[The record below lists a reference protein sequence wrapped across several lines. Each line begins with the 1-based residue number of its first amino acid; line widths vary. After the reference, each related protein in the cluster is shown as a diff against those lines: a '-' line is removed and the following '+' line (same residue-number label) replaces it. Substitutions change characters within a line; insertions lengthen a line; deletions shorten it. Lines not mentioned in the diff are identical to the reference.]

1 MNQCN
6 SIRYSQ
12 IENEMRSKDTQTLHT
27 FFLFI
32 MTKETAIGM
41 LRTAQNGNQM
51 LQVLDTLAA
60 DSVGYTYV
68 ESPMIAQVLG
78 IATLEPIEF

>member
-1 MNQCN
+1 
-6 SIRYSQ
+6 
-12 IENEMRSKDTQTLHT
+12 
-27 FFLFI
+27 

-60 DSVGYTYV
+60 DSVGFTYA
-68 ESPMIAQVLG
+68 ESPMIEQVLTG
-78 IATLEPIEF
+78 GQHRNIAAVPTLEPMEF

>member
-1 MNQCN
+1 
-6 SIRYSQ
+6 
-12 IENEMRSKDTQTLHT
+12 
-27 FFLFI
+27 
-32 MTKETAIGM
+32 MTYETAIGM

-68 ESPMIAQVLG
+68 ESPMIEQVLG
-78 IATLEPIEF
+78 VATLEPIEFWCYTAEG

>member
-1 MNQCN
+1 MKKTEP
-6 SIRYSQ
+6 YFF
-12 IENEMRSKDTQTLHT
+12 TLFSPN

-41 LRTAQNGNQM
+41 LRVAQTGNQM

-68 ESPMIAQVLG
+68 ESPQIAQVLG
-78 IATLEPIEF
+78 VATLEPIEF

>member
-1 MNQCN
+1 
-6 SIRYSQ
+6 
-12 IENEMRSKDTQTLHT
+12 
-27 FFLFI
+27 

-51 LQVLDTLAA
+51 LEVLNTLAA
-60 DSVGYTYV
+60 DFVGYTYV
-68 ESPMIAQVLG
+68 ESPMIEQALG

>member
-1 MNQCN
+1 
-6 SIRYSQ
+6 
-12 IENEMRSKDTQTLHT
+12 MRSKDTQNPTH
-27 FFLFI
+27 FFPFI

-41 LRTAQNGNQM
+41 LRVAQNGNEM

-68 ESPMIAQVLG
+68 ESPMIEQVLG

>member
-1 MNQCN
+1 
-6 SIRYSQ
+6 
-12 IENEMRSKDTQTLHT
+12 
-27 FFLFI
+27 
-32 MTKETAIGM
+32 MTYETAIGM

-68 ESPMIAQVLG
+68 ESPMIEQALG
-78 IATLEPIEF
+78 IATLEPMEF